1 MTRRILPSLATGSLG
16 FLAFSMAASSAIA
29 APVVGQ
35 SDTGLPLTSTSD
47 ADAFAIFKP
56 NARPERHQID
66 YEIWDFALKNLVV
79 NMGPSLR
86 QTARSATAA
95 LGTRVR
101 QGHNSRYRLEGSML
115 GFSFLDKRAIDSF
128 GEYRRELQELAST
141 LDISTLPRNEQL
153 AFWFNLHNVAM
164 VEQISNAWPVRQP
177 RTLEVGG
184 VPLNDAKFITI
195 RGINMSLRDIREKI
209 VFSNWRDP
217 RVIYGFWLGEIGS
230 PALERSAFTGGNV
243 NSLLSLKA
251 EDFINSLRGV
261 QKRGKTLDVSTI
273 YEDARPYF
281 FPNFEADLRKH
292 MSEFASED
300 VMKILDK
307 TTQTEA
313 RISEWDIADLAGGRR
328 GSIAQQ
334 AAGVRISQGVAELL
348 TQRARKFDRME
359 RKEIRTGRV
368 FFTELVLPGD
378 PPAKNEV
385 E

>member
-1 MTRRILPSLATGSLG
+1 
-16 FLAFSMAASSAIA
+16 
-29 APVVGQ
+29 
-35 SDTGLPLTSTSD
+35 
-47 ADAFAIFKP
+47 
-56 NARPERHQID
+56 
-66 YEIWDFALKNLVV
+66 
-79 NMGPSLR
+79 
-86 QTARSATAA
+86 
-95 LGTRVR
+95 
-101 QGHNSRYRLEGSML
+101 
-115 GFSFLDKRAIDSF
+115 SFLDKRAIDSF